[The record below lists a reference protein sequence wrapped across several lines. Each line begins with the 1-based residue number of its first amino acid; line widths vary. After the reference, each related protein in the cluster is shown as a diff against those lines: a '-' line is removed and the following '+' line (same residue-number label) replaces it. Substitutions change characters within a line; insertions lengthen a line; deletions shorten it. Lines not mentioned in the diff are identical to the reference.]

1 MKYSLVSDSGS
12 EVREMWGQILAVPP
26 RNRVHV
32 IGSSP
37 REGLPLLRSTNLQ
50 NPFIAASRLVFTEY

>member
-26 RNRVHV
+26 RNWVKQASHSASV
-32 IGSSP
+32 KWWSYLTECL
-37 REGLPLLRSTNLQ
+37 EG
-50 NPFIAASRLVFTEY
+50 